1 MKKTRLLEII
11 REEISYALNENYSA
25 TEASCGSSIEEE
37 QLNEFAKIAGPIE
50 SALETAVKRL
60 QKQDDSLTADQIAK
74 LVKNKKTQ
82 EKVAP
87 ELKSALA
94 KDEEEKGGEEKYTPG
109 LGFPQTLKA
118 VEKIMGLATP
128 GKRGRKAT
136 EKTEAPKAE
145 KSAKK
150 SEAPKAEP
158 MDDEDAEAAKAVGSD
173 ETAKE
178 LGSTPEDKKEKFN
191 LGLKFIKKYSDD
203 KAKVDAY
210 LKKAKEEYKLTKG
223 MLDDLK
229 RAAGREV

>member
-11 REEISYALNENYSA
+11 REEISYALNENYNN
-25 TEASCGSSIEEE
+25 SIEEE

-87 ELKSALA
+87 ELKAALA

-118 VEKIMGLATP
+118 IEKIMGLSTP
-128 GKRGRKAT
+128 GKRGRKST
-136 EKTEAPKAE
+136 EKAEEPKAE
-145 KSAKK
+145 KPAKK
-150 SEAPKAEP
+150 VEAPKAEP

-173 ETAKE
+173 KTAQALGKTSSAADKLANLFQVKTTKEAKE
-178 LGSTPEDKKEKFN
+178 KMKE
-191 LGLKFIKKYSDD
+191 L
-203 KAKVDAY
+203 A
-210 LKKAKEEYKLTKG
+210 KKANSGDKEAKAFFEKNQKIIQAYRKAQTVK
-223 MLDDLK
+223 
-229 RAAGREV
+229 V